1 MKPYRWAIALTVFF
15 LAVESISILFLP
27 AIMADIVDNGIIRG
41 VTEGTPQTAYI
52 VQMGLI
58 MLGVALLSG
67 AAAVGAGYL
76 APRVSA
82 GAARDLRR
90 DLFTKVESF
99 SQKEFDSF
107 SSASL
112 ITRCT
117 NDISQVQNLANA
129 GRMLFLAPI
138 MATGGIIMA
147 LNQSVAMSWIIA
159 LAVFVLMAFVVTIV
173 PVVMPKFRIIQ
184 KMQDGI
190 TKVARETLHGL
201 MVVRA
206 FGTQEQELARF
217 DEKNRDIR
225 DLSMFLS
232 RVMAVAQPAMMF
244 IMTGTQLLV
253 VWVGAHHIAES
264 GLQIGDMMAFMQYS
278 MFVIFSFM
286 MITMVIVQI
295 PRAAVSA
302 GRIAEVLE
310 SVPAITD
317 PPAPE
322 GFEGESIVVFDN
334 VCFRYPGA
342 EVDVL
347 NDINFTALPGETT
360 AIIGPTGA
368 GKSTIA
374 QLILRFYDIT
384 SGHITVCGK
393 DIRRVRQ
400 ADLRNK
406 IGYVPQ
412 KGQLMAGTI
421 ASNIRYGA
429 PDATDEEIAK
439 VAAVAQAMPF
449 IEGYENKFE
458 AEIGQKGG
466 TVSGGQRQRLSIA
479 RALAKSPEILVFDDS
494 FSALDFQTDASL
506 RRALRDHAESAT
518 VIVIAQRVGTIRNA
532 DQIIVLDQG
541 KIVGKGKHE
550 ELLEICPAYYE
561 IASSQGV
568 V

>member
-1 MKPYRWAIALTVFF
+1 MFF